1 VTTAAVP
8 SVRSVRRWLRRARLA
23 HSDRTL
29 GELLSDVYMFA
40 LLAALYGGSSV
51 VAIRR
56 HLAEPLGVP
65 AGQESRAWLVL
76 ALLVMAVALAWRA
89 LRMLGPLL
97 TTPAAQSW
105 CVATPV
111 DRADWLRRP
120 LRWVTLVIA
129 LVGSGVAV
137 LGAWAGLS
145 TGTAYG
151 WAATAGIG
159 FGSAA
164 VPVVAH
170 RLRLNW

>member
-1 VTTAAVP
+1 MA
-8 SVRSVRRWLRRARLA
+8 RW
-23 HSDRTL
+23 S
-29 GELLSDVYMFA
+29 
-40 LLAALYGGSSV
+40 
-51 VAIRR
+51 
-56 HLAEPLGVP
+56 
-65 AGQESRAWLVL
+65 
-76 ALLVMAVALAWRA
+76 VALAWRA

-120 LRWVTLVIA
+120 LRWVTLAIA

-151 WAATAGIG
+151 RAATTGVG
-159 FGSAA
+159 FGSACGGLA
-164 VPVVAH
+164 VVAQSRPES
-170 RLRLNW
+170 RLDSPRFRSPILVGSVVLVAAALVLASSRPSWRHPACRSPSSPPSPDRRSLGRGELCPE